1 MKNKFFITLA
11 LLCQFFFVDVSA
23 QIYTQGDLQVVPQV
37 NFMRDST
44 QCGTLCIA
52 DHLVNVQNS
61 YLGDSVLIIDA
72 FGSSLYQVFVNTTGQ
87 TLWSFNFMAPIMPF
101 VSDNSL
107 SGNDAFFPGPDLKI
121 ICGPDTIPTIITFQF
136 YTVTDPCIYNNFG
149 GQTYFDVNNDCVFN
163 GTDIPLQNVLISSV
177 SNLSSPSVGNISN
190 AAISDGAGNY
200 SMQLQESWLVDY
212 TVSIPPQYQFMFPNT
227 ACSPGVYLLTS
238 LPQSGIDFSLQ
249 CTGDI
254 DVNVSLGSSGAVRPG
269 VPFVLYPG
277 VANLGCDTAGGQLR
291 LILDANVTYNPGP
304 GMNQPTVVSGD
315 TLIWDYTQL
324 SNLGSV
330 GYWNNFFASV
340 HVQPDV
346 TVNIGDTLCF
356 EVFTGVLA
364 NDVNALNNQYSICLP
379 VVNSY
384 DPNDKAVM
392 PQGIGQ
398 AGNIPEGTTELTYT
412 VRFQNTGNAPAINVS
427 IVDTMDADILPGSL
441 QILGNSHVMSPEWIS
456 PGVVKFKFNNIM
468 LPDSVSDEPNSHGY
482 VRYKVLLDGNL
493 PVGTEI
499 SNTAYIYFDFNAAIV
514 TNTTLNTIAT
524 PLAIQEG
531 VVAAVNGLYPNP
543 AKDELYLS
551 NNLLSKEITSISIFN
566 VSGAE
571 VMRLNGR
578 PSASSLN
585 VSALERGIY
594 FLQVNTEE
602 GVKNL
607 RFVKD

>member
-1 MKNKFFITLA
+1 MKTKLLFTIA
-11 LLCQFFFVDVSA
+11 LFLQLFSTEIKA
-23 QIYTQGDLQVVPQV
+23 QIYTQGDLQVIPQI
-37 NFMRDST
+37 NFFRDST
-44 QCGTLCIA
+44 QCGTLCMA

-72 FGSSLYQVFVNTTGQ
+72 FGSSLNQVFFNTTGQ
-87 TLWSFNFMAPIMPF
+87 SLWSFNFLAPVMSF
-101 VSDNSL
+101 LSDNSL
-107 SGNDAFFPGPDLKI
+107 SGSFAFFPGPDLKI
-121 ICGPDTIPTIITFQF
+121 ICGPDTIPTIITSQF

-200 SMQLQESWLVDY
+200 SMQLQESWLLDY

-277 VANLGCDTAGGQLR
+277 VSNLGCDTAGGQLR
-291 LILDANVTYNPGP
+291 LILDTNVTYNPGP

-356 EVFTGVLA
+356 EVITGVLS
-364 NDVNALNNQYSICLP
+364 NDVNALNNQYIICLP

-392 PQGIGQ
+392 PKGFGS

-427 IVDTMDADILPGSL
+427 IVDTMDANIIQGSL

-456 PGVVKFKFNNIM
+456 PGVVNFKFNNIM

-514 TNTTLNTIAT
+514 TNTTLNTIAS
-524 PLAIQEG
+524 PLAIEEG

-543 AKDELYLS
+543 AKDELYLA
-551 NNLLSKEITSISIFN
+551 NNLLSKQISTISIYN

-571 VMRLNGR
+571 VMQIMGR
-578 PSASSLN
+578 NSNAPLN
-585 VSALERGIY
+585 VSSLESGIY
-594 FLQVNTEE
+594 FLQINSAE
-602 GVKNL
+602 GLEYL
-607 RFVKD
+607 RFVKE